1 MRKVLDISHHNT
13 ITDWKKVKEHVDV
26 VVIRLGFRRY
36 GNGEIVFDSK
46 YKEHRAACEQHG
58 IPYSFYFFP
67 CSITEKEAE
76 EEASF
81 IIREIT
87 PPGRRMTYHLPI
99 FADSEVA
106 DVKQGNG
113 RADKLSRKKRTKLLK
128 IFCDCLQN
136 AGIPAGIYASKSW
149 LENNLDMTQLP
160 YTIWVAQWAERCTYA
175 GPYLLWQYTSKAE
188 LPGASAP
195 VDMSVCYD
203 ETKNVQKPAEDK
215 IQPQPEPVKASDRT
229 IFAETAMAL
238 VGVQEES
245 AEHRG
250 LVDIYNSHEPRA
262 RGYRAK
268 VTDAWC
274 ALFVSAVAI
283 MCDLTDEII
292 TEVSCGQM
300 IERYKE
306 RARWIED
313 DCYRPQKGDLIFYD
327 WQDDGAGDNTGW
339 PDHVGIVYSVTGS
352 TIRVIEGNKTDAVG
366 IREIGIGSRY
376 IRGYAL
382 PEFKQPAEEVTQPI
396 QEEQPAPEPVDDG
409 TGKRKVKAGILNIRR
424 EPDSNSEDLGDLIRD
439 STVTVDR
446 TADGW
451 GHIEGWIKLEHTSK
465 S

>member
-13 ITDWKKVKEHVDV
+13 ITDWNKIKEQVDA
-26 VVIRLGFRRY
+26 VVIRMGYRRY
-36 GNGEIVFDSK
+36 ASGEIVFDKK
-46 YKEHRAACEQHG
+46 YREHRAACEQHG
-58 IPYSFYFFP
+58 IPYSLYFFP
-67 CSITEKEAE
+67 CSITE
-76 EEASF
+76 EEAKEEADF
-81 IIREIT
+81 VIREAL
-87 PPGRRMTYHLPI
+87 GMTFNLPV

-113 RADKLSRKKRTKLLK
+113 RADWLSREKRTRLLK
-128 IFCDCLQN
+128 VFCDRLQN
-136 AGIPAGIYASKSW
+136 AGIPAGIYASTAW

-160 YTIWVAQWAERCTYA
+160 YTIWVAQWAERCTYT
-175 GPYLLWQYTSKAE
+175 GQYLMWQYTSRAE
-188 LPGASAP
+188 LPGAAAP
-195 VDMSVCYD
+195 VDMSICYD
-203 ETKNVQKPAEDK
+203 WPKNMPEQPEDRV
-215 IQPQPEPVKASDRT
+215 QPQPVPIRASDRM
-229 IFAETAMAL
+229 IFAETAMSL

-250 LVDIYNSHEPRA
+250 LIDIYNSHGPRA

-283 MCDLTDEII
+283 MSDLTDEVI

-313 DCYRPQKGDLIFYD
+313 DCFRPQTGDLIFYD
-327 WQDDGAGDNTGW
+327 WQDDGIGDNTGW
-339 PDHVGIVYSVTGS
+339 PDHVGVVYSVIGDRMK
-352 TIRVIEGNKTDAVG
+352 IIEGNLKDAVG
-366 IREIGIGSRY
+366 IREIKIGSRY

-382 PEFKQPAEEVTQPI
+382 PEFKQPAEDITQPI
-396 QEEQPAPEPVDDG
+396 REEQPQPEPVNDG
-409 TGKRKVKAGILNIRR
+409 TGQRTVEAGVLNVRR
-424 EPDSNSEDLGDLIRD
+424 GPDAGAEDIGDLIKG
-439 STVTVDR
+439 SVVTVDR

-465 S
+465 G